1 MPKYKL
7 KDGVICKPYGINSL
21 LTNDNITDNIAEFLI
36 NTNKAKK
43 EDFIIT
49 KTKIKNGNNK

>member
-1 MPKYKL
+1 MAKYKI
-7 KDGVICKPYGINSL
+7 KEGYEIRPYGVNSIVN
-21 LTNDNITDNIAEFLI
+21 NDNLTDDIAEFLI
-36 NTNKAKK
+36 DTNKAKK